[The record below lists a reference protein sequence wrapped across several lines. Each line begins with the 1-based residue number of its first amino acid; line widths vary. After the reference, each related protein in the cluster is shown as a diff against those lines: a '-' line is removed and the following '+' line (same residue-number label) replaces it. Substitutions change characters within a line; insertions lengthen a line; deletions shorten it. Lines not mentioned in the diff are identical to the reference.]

1 MKKIVLI
8 FFMLTYFGIAYSSE
22 KITVFT
28 EEWAPFNYLENDK
41 PAGISVDI
49 AKEMMKITGKG
60 PKGGEISANLKD
72 DVLIQLSNKNERLN
86 ISDEGIIIMMEDGE
100 KDIVIKLDDFK
111 RIAAS
116 NTIIFDSDTIL
127 DIVRKEGMEVPNRD
141 EIDRIM
147 GDRDIIDAAHVSI
160 SIMVMEKLEEVVN
173 KDAAK

>member
-1 MKKIVLI
+1 
-8 FFMLTYFGIAYSSE
+8 
-22 KITVFT
+22 
-28 EEWAPFNYLENDK
+28 
-41 PAGISVDI
+41 
-49 AKEMMKITGKG
+49 MMKITGKG

-147 GDRDIIDAAHVSI
+147 VDRDIMDAAHVSI
-160 SIMVMEKLEEVVN
+160 SIMVMEKLADIAEKN
-173 KDAAK
+173 ATK